1 MPAMKKW
8 SEVNLDFDIPV
19 VLVVITSTLLLMA
32 DNYFT
37 LTPVKAFDRLVLFL
51 IVPMVILLV
60 GFRRKP
66 SDFGFQLGDW
76 QAGVWITLVSILLI
90 APLIWLVLRFSPEMQ
105 AYYQVSR
112 MTLRFVVLAVL
123 ELMAWEFFFRGF
135 MYFSYEEKFGDH
147 ALWLQAVPFAMAHI
161 TKPAVE
167 TFTTLFGGF
176 LFALVARRTRSFLY
190 PFLIHLFVALFTKF
204 AAQSFL

>member
-1 MPAMKKW
+1 MKKW

-19 VLVVITSTLLLMA
+19 VVVIITSTLLLMV
-32 DNYFT
+32 DHYFT
-37 LTPVKAFDRLVLFL
+37 VTPVKAFDRFVLYL
-51 IVPMVILLV
+51 IVPLVIITV
-60 GFRRKP
+60 GFHRKP
-66 SDFGFQLGDW
+66 SDFGFRLGDW
-76 QAGVWITLVSILLI
+76 RAGAWITLGSIILI
-90 APLIWLVLRFSPEMQ
+90 APLIWLVIRISPEMR
-105 AYYQVSR
+105 AYYQVSG
-112 MTLRFVVLAVL
+112 MSVRFVVLAVL
-123 ELMAWEFFFRGF
+123 ELIAWEFFFRGF

-167 TFTTLFGGF
+167 TLTTLFGGF
-176 LFALVARRTRSFLY
+176 LFALIARRTRSFLY